1 MDALIITAG
10 WILTLFIGAFGFLII
25 WYIIKGKINLEKLIS
40 EKNGD
45 ASLSRFQFLIFTFV
59 IATSL
64 LIIVFGQEPPDF
76 PNSIPDGVFILLG
89 ISGGTYVISKGIQ
102 KSYEQKK

>member
-1 MDALIITAG
+1 MDALILTAG
-10 WILTLFIGAFGFLII
+10 WILTLFLGAFGVLII
-25 WYIIKGKINLEKLIS
+25 WNIINGRINLEKLIS

-45 ASLSRFQFLIFTFV
+45 ASLSRFQFMIFTFV

-64 LIIVFGQEPPDF
+64 FIIVLGQQPPDF
-76 PNSIPDGVFILLG
+76 PMDIPDGVFILLG
-89 ISGGTYVISKGIQ
+89 ISGGTYVVSKGIQ